1 MIKKH
6 LIFYGRGTPL
16 DALQLCQPKRRTTIG
31 NRSRQRLRDLLGWY
45 FSGLQS
51 SSNLSWRSVGLAR
64 HHLEDDRLGCES
76 TSRKEVRVDRSIYKQ
91 GQTSQ
96 HAKLTSELPGS
107 SEAAPKATLSPFAF
121 LLHSDFQVDAE
132 PTAAAFCSENSRDE

>member
-1 MIKKH
+1 
-6 LIFYGRGTPL
+6 
-16 DALQLCQPKRRTTIG
+16 
-31 NRSRQRLRDLLGWY
+31 
-45 FSGLQS
+45 
-51 SSNLSWRSVGLAR
+51 VGLAR
-64 HHLEDDRLGCES
+64 HHPEDDRLGCES

-107 SEAAPKATLSPFAF
+107 SEAAPKATCVALSPFAF